1 MQLNERKVG
10 NVTLLDLTIDA
21 HQRGQYEPFQQL
33 VRERL
38 AAGEKHFIVNL
49 SGCEW
54 IDSSGLG
61 ELIKSLVH
69 VMRQGGNLKLAA
81 VPHKVKGILAVTNLT
96 QVFEIFDD
104 EQAALA
110 SFNR

>member
-10 NVTLLDLTIDA
+10 NVTLLDLKIDA
-21 HQRGQYEPFQQL
+21 PQRGQFDPFQQVL
-33 VRERL
+33 RERL
-38 AAGEKHFIVNL
+38 AAGEKGFVVNL

-61 ELIKSLVH
+61 ELIKALVH

-81 VPHKVKGILAVTNLT
+81 VPHKVKGILAVTNLS
-96 QVFEIFDD
+96 QVFEIYDD
-104 EQAALA
+104 EPAALA
-110 SFNR
+110 SFN